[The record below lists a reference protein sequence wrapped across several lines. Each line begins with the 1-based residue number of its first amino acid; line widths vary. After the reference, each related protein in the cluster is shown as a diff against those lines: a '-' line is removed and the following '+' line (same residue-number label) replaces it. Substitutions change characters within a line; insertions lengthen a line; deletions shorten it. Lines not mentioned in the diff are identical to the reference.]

1 MVEPDA
7 DSSAPTA
14 LRAALLCA
22 ETAATCCDA
31 DAAEDDELD
40 FEVEVEDGAVVEV
53 GSEEEEEAEA
63 EVGREDVVVMFP
75 SALSG
80 FLIRDF
86 DGG

>member
-31 DAAEDDELD
+31 AAAEDDELEL
-40 FEVEVEDGAVVEV
+40 EVEVEDGPVVEV
-53 GSEEEEEAEA
+53 GSEDEEEAEL
-63 EVGREDVVVMFP
+63 EVATEDGAALIP

>member
-31 DAAEDDELD
+31 DAAEDDEL
-40 FEVEVEDGAVVEV
+40 ELEVEDGAVVEV